1 MFLTP
6 ALWEELVRLLVRSTK
21 GWWSLRRFGRL
32 LGALG
37 LRWTPCP
44 RADVGRSRAEVGRSR
59 AEVGRSRERREGRR
73 REGRCFPIAPMLE
86 RY

>member
-6 ALWEELVRLLVRSTK
+6 AVWEELVRLVVRSTM

-59 AEVGRSRERREGRR
+59 ERREGRR